1 MFLSYFAENFR
12 TKMKINLSHIGFLA
26 FFLFFSCSKKESTT
40 TTSGY
45 YSPSN
50 LPNFGNVDVDNVFKG
65 EKLKLENQQKIVN
78 SLNQYYENIWNSAD
92 MSGGVLV
99 AHGDNILLEKYKGF
113 GRENNQMPINKDTPL
128 HLASISKPIT
138 AMAVLKLVEAKK
150 ISLEQKVKSIFP
162 NFPYPDVTIQHLLT
176 HRSGLPKYEHFLEE
190 NDIMP
195 KNQYFTNQEIFDIV
209 AKHKPE
215 LARQTDTGFMYNNF
229 NYAILALI
237 IEKITGKTYP
247 EAMKEMVFAPLKM
260 KNTFVFEEKHINS
273 ASQSFY
279 QRSSKLY
286 PLDQYDLIYGD
297 KNIYTTPR
305 DLFNFSKAL
314 FSKDFLPKE
323 LMEKIFEPY
332 SNEKKGVNNYVLG
345 FRLKIFDEGKK
356 LTYHNGWWHGS
367 NTVFIHLRESKTTII
382 ALSNKYSR
390 KIYGTM
396 LLSTLF
402 EDFPFE
408 VDKVINPDAETADS
422 ANAFAEDTERAKAPK
437 KKPKKTSADSL
448 KAPKTEERIQKTP
461 ESTDDED

>member
-1 MFLSYFAENFR
+1 
-12 TKMKINLSHIGFLA
+12 MKINLSHIGFLA

-40 TTSGY
+40 TTNGY
-45 YSPSN
+45 YSTSN

-65 EKLKLENQQKIVN
+65 ENLKLENQQKIVN

-162 NFPYPDVTIQHLLT
+162 NFPYADVTIQHLLT

-190 NDIMP
+190 NDIKP

-237 IEKITGKTYP
+237 IEKITGQTYP

-332 SNEKKGVNNYVLG
+332 SNEKKGVNNYGLG

-402 EDFPFE
+402 EDFPFDI
-408 VDKVINPDAETADS
+408 DKVVNPDAETADS
-422 ANAFAEDTERAKAPK
+422 ANAFAEDTEKAKAPK

>member
-1 MFLSYFAENFR
+1 
-12 TKMKINLSHIGFLA
+12 MKINLSHIGFLA

-45 YSPSN
+45 YLASN

-65 EKLKLENQQKIVN
+65 ENLKLENQQKIVN

-190 NDIMP
+190 NDIKP

-332 SNEKKGVNNYVLG
+332 SNEKKGVNNYGLG
-345 FRLKIFDEGKK
+345 FRLKIFNEGKK

-422 ANAFAEDTERAKAPK
+422 ANAFVEDTERAKAPK

-461 ESTDDED
+461 ESTNDED

>member
-1 MFLSYFAENFR
+1 
-12 TKMKINLSHIGFLA
+12 MKINLSHIGFLT

-40 TTSGY
+40 TSNGY
-45 YSPSN
+45 YSASN
-50 LPNFGNVDVDNVFKG
+50 IPNFGNVDIDNVFKG
-65 EKLKLENQQKIVN
+65 ENLKLENQQKIVN

-237 IEKITGKTYP
+237 IEKITGKAYP

-332 SNEKKGVNNYVLG
+332 SNEKKGVNNYGLG

-422 ANAFAEDTERAKAPK
+422 ADAFAEDTERAKAPK

-448 KAPKTEERIQKTP
+448 KVPKTEEIIQKTP

>member
-45 YSPSN
+45 YSASN

-65 EKLKLENQQKIVN
+65 ENLKLENQQRIVN

-99 AHGDNILLEKYKGF
+99 AHGDNILLKKYKGF

-190 NDIMP
+190 NDIKP

-332 SNEKKGVNNYVLG
+332 SNEKKGVNNYGLG
-345 FRLKIFDEGKK
+345 FRLKIFNEGKK

-422 ANAFAEDTERAKAPK
+422 ANAFVEDTERAKAPK

-461 ESTDDED
+461 ESTNDED

>member
-1 MFLSYFAENFR
+1 
-12 TKMKINLSHIGFLA
+12 MKINLSHIGFLA

-190 NDIMP
+190 NDIKP

-332 SNEKKGVNNYVLG
+332 SNEKKGVNNYGLG
-345 FRLKIFDEGKK
+345 FRLKIFNEGKK

>member
-1 MFLSYFAENFR
+1 
-12 TKMKINLSHIGFLA
+12 MKINLSHIGFLA

-40 TTSGY
+40 TTNGY
-45 YSPSN
+45 YSASN

-190 NDIMP
+190 NDIKP
-195 KNQYFTNQEIFDIV
+195 KNKFFTNQEIFDLV

-332 SNEKKGVNNYVLG
+332 SNEKKGMNNYGLG

-402 EDFPFE
+402 EDFPFDI
-408 VDKVINPDAETADS
+408 DKVVNPDAETADS
-422 ANAFAEDTERAKAPK
+422 ADAFAEDTERAKAPK

>member
-1 MFLSYFAENFR
+1 MRENFK

-40 TTSGY
+40 TTKGY
-45 YSPSN
+45 YSASN

-162 NFPYPDVTIQHLLT
+162 NFPYSDVTIQHLLT

-190 NDIMP
+190 NDIKP
-195 KNQYFTNQEIFDIV
+195 KNKFFTNQEIFDLV

-279 QRSSKLY
+279 QRSSRLY
-286 PLDQYDLIYGD
+286 PLNEYDLIYGD

-305 DLFNFSKAL
+305 DLFNFSKAM

-323 LMEKIFEPY
+323 LMEKVFEPY
-332 SNEKKGVNNYVLG
+332 SNEKKGVNNYGLG
-345 FRLKIFDEGKK
+345 FRLKVFDEGKK
-356 LTYHNGWWHGS
+356 QTYHNGWWHGS

-408 VDKVINPDAETADS
+408 IDKVINPDAETADS
-422 ANAFAEDTERAKAPK
+422 TEVFAEDTERAKTPK
-437 KKPKKTSADSL
+437 KKSKKTSADSL
-448 KAPKTEERIQKTP
+448 KATKTEETIRKTS
-461 ESTDDED
+461 ESTEEED

>member
-1 MFLSYFAENFR
+1 
-12 TKMKINLSHIGFLA
+12 MKINLSHIGFLA

-40 TTSGY
+40 TSNGY
-45 YSPSN
+45 YSASN

-190 NDIMP
+190 NDIKP

-332 SNEKKGVNNYVLG
+332 SNEKKGVNNYGLG
-345 FRLKIFDEGKK
+345 FRLKIFNEGKK

-422 ANAFAEDTERAKAPK
+422 ANAFVEDTERAKAPK

-461 ESTDDED
+461 ESTNDED

>member
-1 MFLSYFAENFR
+1 
-12 TKMKINLSHIGFLA
+12 MKINLSHIGFLA

-40 TTSGY
+40 TTNRY
-45 YSPSN
+45 YSASN

-190 NDIMP
+190 NDIKP
-195 KNQYFTNQEIFDIV
+195 KNKFFTNQEIFDLV

-332 SNEKKGVNNYVLG
+332 SNEKKGVNNYGLG
-345 FRLKIFDEGKK
+345 FRLKIFNEGKK

>member
-1 MFLSYFAENFR
+1 
-12 TKMKINLSHIGFLA
+12 MKINLSHIGFLA

-40 TTSGY
+40 TSNGY
-45 YSPSN
+45 YSASN

-78 SLNQYYENIWNSAD
+78 SLNQYYENIWNSTD

-138 AMAVLKLVEAKK
+138 AMVVLKLVEAKK

-190 NDIMP
+190 NDIKP

-332 SNEKKGVNNYVLG
+332 SNEKKGVNNYGLG
-345 FRLKIFDEGKK
+345 FRLKIFNEGKK

-402 EDFPFE
+402 EDFPFDI
-408 VDKVINPDAETADS
+408 DKVVNPDAETADS

>member
-1 MFLSYFAENFR
+1 
-12 TKMKINLSHIGFLA
+12 MKINLSHIGFLA

-92 MSGGVLV
+92 MSGGGLV

-113 GRENNQMPINKDTPL
+113 GRENNQMPINKDIPL

-190 NDIMP
+190 NDIKP

-237 IEKITGKTYP
+237 IEKITEKTYP

-332 SNEKKGVNNYVLG
+332 SNEKKGVNNYGLG

-402 EDFPFE
+402 EDFPFDI
-408 VDKVINPDAETADS
+408 DKVINPDAETADS
-422 ANAFAEDTERAKAPK
+422 ADAFAEDTERAKAPK

-448 KAPKTEERIQKTP
+448 KVPKTEERIQKTP

>member
-1 MFLSYFAENFR
+1 
-12 TKMKINLSHIGFLA
+12 MKINLSHIGFLA

-40 TTSGY
+40 TTNGY
-45 YSPSN
+45 YSASN

-150 ISLEQKVKSIFP
+150 ISLEQKVKSIFL

-190 NDIMP
+190 NDIKP

-332 SNEKKGVNNYVLG
+332 SNEKKGVNNYGLG

-402 EDFPFE
+402 EDFPFDI
-408 VDKVINPDAETADS
+408 DKVVNPDAETADS

-461 ESTDDED
+461 ESTNDED

>member
-65 EKLKLENQQKIVN
+65 EKLKLKNQQKILN

-190 NDIMP
+190 NDIKP

-332 SNEKKGVNNYVLG
+332 SNEKKGVNNYGLG
-345 FRLKIFDEGKK
+345 FRLKIFNEGKK

-422 ANAFAEDTERAKAPK
+422 ADAFAEDTERAKAPK

-448 KAPKTEERIQKTP
+448 KVPKTEERIQKTP

>member
-1 MFLSYFAENFR
+1 
-12 TKMKINLSHIGFLA
+12 MKINLSHIGFLA

-40 TTSGY
+40 TTNGY
-45 YSPSN
+45 YSASN

-150 ISLEQKVKSIFP
+150 ISLEQKVKSIFL

-190 NDIMP
+190 NDIKP

-332 SNEKKGVNNYVLG
+332 SNEKKGVNNYGLG

-422 ANAFAEDTERAKAPK
+422 ADAFAEDTERAKALK

>member
-1 MFLSYFAENFR
+1 
-12 TKMKINLSHIGFLA
+12 MKINLSHIGFLA

-40 TTSGY
+40 TTNGY
-45 YSPSN
+45 YSASN
-50 LPNFGNVDVDNVFKG
+50 LPNFGNVDVDNVFKE

-190 NDIMP
+190 NDIKP

-332 SNEKKGVNNYVLG
+332 SNEKKGVNNYGLG

-402 EDFPFE
+402 EDFPFDI
-408 VDKVINPDAETADS
+408 DKVVNPDAETADS
-422 ANAFAEDTERAKAPK
+422 ADAFAEDTERAKAPK
-437 KKPKKTSADSL
+437 KKPKKTSTDSL
-448 KAPKTEERIQKTP
+448 KAPKTEEKTQKTP

>member
-1 MFLSYFAENFR
+1 
-12 TKMKINLSHIGFLA
+12 MKINLSHIGFLA

-40 TTSGY
+40 TTNGY
-45 YSPSN
+45 YSASN

-190 NDIMP
+190 NDIKP

-323 LMEKIFEPY
+323 LMDKIFEPY
-332 SNEKKGVNNYVLG
+332 SNEKKGVNNYGLG

-402 EDFPFE
+402 EDFPCNI
-408 VDKVINPDAETADS
+408 DKVVNPDAETADS
-422 ANAFAEDTERAKAPK
+422 ADAFAEDTERAKAPK

-448 KAPKTEERIQKTP
+448 KAPETEERIQKTP

>member
-1 MFLSYFAENFR
+1 
-12 TKMKINLSHIGFLA
+12 MKINLSYIGFLA

-40 TTSGY
+40 TSNGY
-45 YSPSN
+45 YSASN

-65 EKLKLENQQKIVN
+65 ENLKLENQHKIVN

-176 HRSGLPKYEHFLEE
+176 HRSGLSKYEHFLEE
-190 NDIMP
+190 NDIKP

-332 SNEKKGVNNYVLG
+332 SNEKKGVNNYGLG

-422 ANAFAEDTERAKAPK
+422 ADAFAEDTERAKAPK

>member
-1 MFLSYFAENFR
+1 MRENFK

-26 FFLFFSCSKKESTT
+26 FFLFFSCSKKGSTT
-40 TTSGY
+40 TNNGY
-45 YSPSN
+45 YSASN

-78 SLNQYYENIWNSAD
+78 SLNQYYENIWNSTD

-162 NFPYPDVTIQHLLT
+162 NFPYADITIQHLLT

-190 NDIMP
+190 NDIKP
-195 KNQYFTNQEIFDIV
+195 KNKFFTNQEIFDLV

-279 QRSSKLY
+279 QRSSRLY
-286 PLDQYDLIYGD
+286 PLNEYDLIYGD

-305 DLFNFSKAL
+305 DLFNFSKAM

-323 LMEKIFEPY
+323 LMEKVFEPY
-332 SNEKKGVNNYVLG
+332 SNEKKGVNNYGLG
-345 FRLKIFDEGKK
+345 FRLKVFDEGKK

-402 EDFPFE
+402 EDFPFNI
-408 VDKVINPDAETADS
+408 DKVVNPDAETADS
-422 ANAFAEDTERAKAPK
+422 ADAFAEDTERAKAPK

-448 KAPKTEERIQKTP
+448 KAPETEERIQKTP

>member
-40 TTSGY
+40 TTNGY
-45 YSPSN
+45 YSASN

-113 GRENNQMPINKDTPL
+113 CRENNQMPINKDTPL

-190 NDIMP
+190 NGIKP

-332 SNEKKGVNNYVLG
+332 SNEKKGVNNYGLG

-402 EDFPFE
+402 EDFPFDI
-408 VDKVINPDAETADS
+408 DKVVNPDAETADS

>member
-45 YSPSN
+45 YSASN
-50 LPNFGNVDVDNVFKG
+50 LPNFGNVDVDNVFK
-65 EKLKLENQQKIVN
+65 EENLKLENQQKIVN

-190 NDIMP
+190 NDIKP

-332 SNEKKGVNNYVLG
+332 SNEKKGVNNYGLG
-345 FRLKIFDEGKK
+345 FRLKIFNEGKK

-422 ANAFAEDTERAKAPK
+422 ANAFVEDTERAKAPK

-461 ESTDDED
+461 ESTNDED

>member
-1 MFLSYFAENFR
+1 MRENFK

-40 TTSGY
+40 TSNGY
-45 YSPSN
+45 YSASN

-78 SLNQYYENIWNSAD
+78 SLNQYYENIWNSTD

-150 ISLEQKVKSIFP
+150 IKLEQKVKSIFP

-190 NDIMP
+190 NDIKP
-195 KNQYFTNQEIFDIV
+195 KNQYFTNQEIFDLV

-215 LARQTDTGFMYNNF
+215 LARQTDMGFMYNNF

-247 EAMKEMVFAPLKM
+247 EAMKEMVFEPLKM

-279 QRSSKLY
+279 QRSSRLY
-286 PLDQYDLIYGD
+286 PLNEYDLVYGD

-305 DLFNFSKAL
+305 DLFNFSKAM

-323 LMEKIFEPY
+323 LMEKVFEPY
-332 SNEKKGVNNYVLG
+332 SNEKKGVNNYGLG
-345 FRLKIFDEGKK
+345 FRLKVFDEGKK

-402 EDFPFE
+402 EDFPFDI
-408 VDKVINPDAETADS
+408 DKVVNPDAETADS
-422 ANAFAEDTERAKAPK
+422 ADAFAEDTERAKAPK

-448 KAPKTEERIQKTP
+448 KAPKTEERIQKKP

>member
-1 MFLSYFAENFR
+1 MRENFK

-40 TTSGY
+40 TTNGY
-45 YSPSN
+45 YSASN

-78 SLNQYYENIWNSAD
+78 SLNQYYENIWDNTD

-138 AMAVLKLVEAKK
+138 AMAVLKLVE
-150 ISLEQKVKSIFP
+150 ISLEQKVKPIFP
-162 NFPYPDVTIQHLLT
+162 NFPYSDITFQHLLT

-190 NDIMP
+190 NDIKP
-195 KNQYFTNQEIFDIV
+195 KNKFFTNQEIFDLV

-279 QRSSKLY
+279 QRSSRLY
-286 PLDQYDLIYGD
+286 PLNEYDLIYGD

-305 DLFNFSKAL
+305 DLFNFSKAM

-332 SNEKKGVNNYVLG
+332 SNEKKGVNNYGLG
-345 FRLKIFDEGKK
+345 FRLKVFDEGKK

-408 VDKVINPDAETADS
+408 IDKVINPDAETADS
-422 ANAFAEDTERAKAPK
+422 TEVFAEDTERAKTPK

-448 KAPKTEERIQKTP
+448 KATKTEEVIRKTS
-461 ESTDDED
+461 ESTEEED

>member
-1 MFLSYFAENFR
+1 
-12 TKMKINLSHIGFLA
+12 MKINLSHIGFLA

-40 TTSGY
+40 TTNGY
-45 YSPSN
+45 YSASN

-128 HLASISKPIT
+128 HLASISKPIMV
-138 AMAVLKLVEAKK
+138 MAVLKLVEAKK

-190 NDIMP
+190 NDIKP

-332 SNEKKGVNNYVLG
+332 SNEKKGMNNYGLG

-402 EDFPFE
+402 EDFPFDI
-408 VDKVINPDAETADS
+408 DKVVNPDAETADS
-422 ANAFAEDTERAKAPK
+422 ADAFAEDTERAKAPK

>member
-1 MFLSYFAENFR
+1 MFLSYFAGNFR

-65 EKLKLENQQKIVN
+65 ENLKLENQQKIVN

-273 ASQSFY
+273 TSQSFY

-332 SNEKKGVNNYVLG
+332 SNEKKGENNYGLG

>member
-1 MFLSYFAENFR
+1 
-12 TKMKINLSHIGFLA
+12 MKINLSHIGFLA

-40 TTSGY
+40 TSNGY
-45 YSPSN
+45 YSASN

-78 SLNQYYENIWNSAD
+78 SLNQYYENIWNSTD

-99 AHGDNILLEKYKGF
+99 AHGDNILLEKYIGF

-190 NDIMP
+190 NDIKP

-215 LARQTDTGFMYNNF
+215 LARQTDTGFIYNNF

-332 SNEKKGVNNYVLG
+332 SNEKKGVNNYGLG

-402 EDFPFE
+402 EDFPFNI
-408 VDKVINPDAETADS
+408 DKVVNPDAETADS
-422 ANAFAEDTERAKAPK
+422 ADAFAEDTERAKAPK

-448 KAPKTEERIQKTP
+448 KAPETEERIQKTP

>member
-1 MFLSYFAENFR
+1 
-12 TKMKINLSHIGFLA
+12 MKINLSHIGFLA

-40 TTSGY
+40 TTNGY
-45 YSPSN
+45 YSASN

-176 HRSGLPKYEHFLEE
+176 HRSGLSKYEHFLEE
-190 NDIMP
+190 NDIKL

-332 SNEKKGVNNYVLG
+332 SNEKKGVNNYGLG
-345 FRLKIFDEGKK
+345 FRLKIFNEGKK

-422 ANAFAEDTERAKAPK
+422 ADAFAEDTERAKAPK

>member
-1 MFLSYFAENFR
+1 
-12 TKMKINLSHIGFLA
+12 MKINLSHIGFLA

-40 TTSGY
+40 TTNGY
-45 YSPSN
+45 YSASN

-162 NFPYPDVTIQHLLT
+162 SFPYSDVTIQHLLT

-190 NDIMP
+190 NDIKP

-332 SNEKKGVNNYVLG
+332 SNEKKGVNNYGLG
-345 FRLKIFDEGKK
+345 FRLKIFNEGKK

-367 NTVFIHLRESKTTII
+367 NTVFIHLREFKTTII

-422 ANAFAEDTERAKAPK
+422 ANAFVEDTERAKAPK

-461 ESTDDED
+461 ESTNDED

>member
-40 TTSGY
+40 TTNGY
-45 YSPSN
+45 YSTSN

-65 EKLKLENQQKIVN
+65 ENLKLENQQKIVN

-162 NFPYPDVTIQHLLT
+162 NFPYADVTIQHLLT

-190 NDIMP
+190 NDIKP

-237 IEKITGKTYP
+237 IEKITGQTYP

-332 SNEKKGVNNYVLG
+332 SNEKKGVNNYGLG

-402 EDFPFE
+402 EDFPFDI
-408 VDKVINPDAETADS
+408 DKVVNPDAETADS
-422 ANAFAEDTERAKAPK
+422 ANAFAEDTEKAKAPK

>member
-1 MFLSYFAENFR
+1 MRENFK

-40 TTSGY
+40 TSNGY
-45 YSPSN
+45 YSASN

-78 SLNQYYENIWNSAD
+78 SLNQYYENIWNSTD

-247 EAMKEMVFAPLKM
+247 VAMKEMVFAPLKM

-332 SNEKKGVNNYVLG
+332 SNEKKGVNNYGLG

-422 ANAFAEDTERAKAPK
+422 ANAFVEDTERAKAPK

-461 ESTDDED
+461 ESTNDED

>member
-1 MFLSYFAENFR
+1 MRENFK
-12 TKMKINLSHIGFLA
+12 TKMKINLSHIGFLT

-40 TTSGY
+40 TSNGY
-45 YSPSN
+45 YSASN

-78 SLNQYYENIWNSAD
+78 SLNQYYENIWNSTD

-162 NFPYPDVTIQHLLT
+162 SFPYPDITIQHLLT

-190 NDIMP
+190 SDIKP

-332 SNEKKGVNNYVLG
+332 SNEKKGVNNYGLG
-345 FRLKIFDEGKK
+345 FRLKIFNEGKK

-422 ANAFAEDTERAKAPK
+422 ADAFAEDTERAKAPK

>member
-1 MFLSYFAENFR
+1 
-12 TKMKINLSHIGFLA
+12 MKINLSHIGFLA

-45 YSPSN
+45 YSASN

-65 EKLKLENQQKIVN
+65 ENLKLENQQKIVN

-176 HRSGLPKYEHFLEE
+176 HRSGLSKYEHFLEE
-190 NDIMP
+190 NDIKP
-195 KNQYFTNQEIFDIV
+195 KNQYFTNQEIFDLV

-332 SNEKKGVNNYVLG
+332 SNEKKGVNNYGLG
-345 FRLKIFDEGKK
+345 FRLKIFNEGKK

-422 ANAFAEDTERAKAPK
+422 ANAFVEDTERAKAPK

>member
-1 MFLSYFAENFR
+1 MHFFYFFR
-12 TKMKINLSHIGFLA
+12 A
-26 FFLFFSCSKKESTT
+26 QKKESTT
-40 TTSGY
+40 TTNGY
-45 YSPSN
+45 YSASN
-50 LPNFGNVDVDNVFKG
+50 LPNFDNVDVDNVFKG

-78 SLNQYYENIWNSAD
+78 SLNQYYENIWNSTD

-150 ISLEQKVKSIFP
+150 INLEQKVKSIFP
-162 NFPYPDVTIQHLLT
+162 SFPYSDVTIQHLLT

-190 NDIMP
+190 NDIKP
-195 KNQYFTNQEIFDIV
+195 KNKFFTNQEIFDLV

-237 IEKITGKTYP
+237 IEKFTEKTYP

-279 QRSSKLY
+279 QRSTRLY
-286 PLDQYDLIYGD
+286 PLNEYDLIYGD

-305 DLFNFSKAL
+305 DLFNFSKAM

-323 LMEKIFEPY
+323 LMEKVFEPY
-332 SNEKKGVNNYVLG
+332 SNEKKGVNNYGLG
-345 FRLKIFDEGKK
+345 FRLKVFDEGKK

-408 VDKVINPDAETADS
+408 IDKVINPDAETADS
-422 ANAFAEDTERAKAPK
+422 TEVFAEDTERAKTPK
-437 KKPKKTSADSL
+437 KKPKKTSVDSL
-448 KAPKTEERIQKTP
+448 KATKREETIQKTS
-461 ESTDDED
+461 ESTEEED

>member
-1 MFLSYFAENFR
+1 
-12 TKMKINLSHIGFLA
+12 MKINLSHIGFLA
-26 FFLFFSCSKKESTT
+26 FFLFFSCSKKESTST
-40 TTSGY
+40 TNGY
-45 YSPSN
+45 YSASN

-150 ISLEQKVKSIFP
+150 ISLEQKVKSIFL

-190 NDIMP
+190 NDIKP

-332 SNEKKGVNNYVLG
+332 SNEKKGVNNYGLG

-402 EDFPFE
+402 EDFPFDI
-408 VDKVINPDAETADS
+408 DKVVNPDAETADS

>member
-1 MFLSYFAENFR
+1 
-12 TKMKINLSHIGFLA
+12 MKINLSHIGFLA
-26 FFLFFSCSKKESTT
+26 FFLFFSYSKKESTT
-40 TTSGY
+40 TTNGY
-45 YSPSN
+45 YSASN

-190 NDIMP
+190 NDIKP

-332 SNEKKGVNNYVLG
+332 SNEKKGVNNYGLG
-345 FRLKIFDEGKK
+345 FRLKIFNEGKK

-422 ANAFAEDTERAKAPK
+422 ADAFAEDTERAKAPK

-448 KAPKTEERIQKTP
+448 KVPKTEERIQKTP

>member
-1 MFLSYFAENFR
+1 
-12 TKMKINLSHIGFLA
+12 
-26 FFLFFSCSKKESTT
+26 
-40 TTSGY
+40 
-45 YSPSN
+45 
-50 LPNFGNVDVDNVFKG
+50 
-65 EKLKLENQQKIVN
+65 
-78 SLNQYYENIWNSAD
+78 

-162 NFPYPDVTIQHLLT
+162 NFPYPDVMIQHLLT

-190 NDIMP
+190 NDIKP

-247 EAMKEMVFAPLKM
+247 ETMKEMVFAPLKM

-332 SNEKKGVNNYVLG
+332 SNEKKGVNNYGLG